1 MKKETKIIILIFLVA
16 LLIRISF
23 VFITP
28 IKIWDETVYANL
40 GYDLSKS
47 ALDYS
52 FTNGWSDYVP
62 DGSWPKAGFR
72 APLLPY
78 TLSILYFLKLNFL
91 IQFLIPLFGAL
102 SITLIYLIGKEMFSQ
117 KVGIYSAILLTLVP
131 LHVFYSSKILTD
143 VFSTFFALL
152 VILVFWKGFEK
163 DNKNWKLLFGP
174 VLALALLSRYTL
186 LWLIPL
192 FPIYLLIKNKSLRF
206 AKDKHLWYSI
216 LLFFIFLVPWFIY
229 GIVQYHNALG
239 AFIHGF
245 KASSYWGGV
254 QHWSFY
260 FQHWLEALSISG
272 ILVILSLAYIIYY
285 KKYKINEISFVLIWI
300 FFFLGMASLMPH
312 KEERFIL
319 PLIPGIC
326 LINAYLLEKA
336 KKYALIFIIIVILI
350 SSHTLLSNY
359 NNEKSDN
366 YNQENICFVKA
377 AKFLENAERDSIIIT
392 DQSPISY
399 YYNQRETHFYP
410 NPHTLSS
417 LDNLIANYYMGGSVY
432 ILYTD
437 LEMPL
442 TIEENIKYKEAFD
455 FNFQTVFKCLNHSSV
470 YKYKQNGSN

>member
-285 KKYKINEISFVLIWI
+285 KKYK
-300 FFFLGMASLMPH
+300 
-312 KEERFIL
+312 
-319 PLIPGIC
+319 
-326 LINAYLLEKA
+326 
-336 KKYALIFIIIVILI
+336 
-350 SSHTLLSNY
+350 
-359 NNEKSDN
+359 
-366 YNQENICFVKA
+366 
-377 AKFLENAERDSIIIT
+377 
-392 DQSPISY
+392 
-399 YYNQRETHFYP
+399 
-410 NPHTLSS
+410 
-417 LDNLIANYYMGGSVY
+417 
-432 ILYTD
+432 
-437 LEMPL
+437 
-442 TIEENIKYKEAFD
+442 
-455 FNFQTVFKCLNHSSV
+455 
-470 YKYKQNGSN
+470 